1 MCGIIGYVGSR
12 KCKPLLLQGLERL
25 EYRGYDSAGL
35 AFLEDD
41 GLDYVRAVGP
51 LENLRQRAGTNNSA
65 ATTGLGHT
73 RWATHG
79 GVTEENA
86 HPLAGCDQACLSVV
100 LNGIV
105 ENYRELKESLVADGH
120 TFTSETDAETVIHL
134 VERHYDGD
142 LVTAVRRAFAE
153 LEGHFAFVVVH
164 RDHPGLLV
172 GARHQ
177 VPLVVG
183 IGHGETFLASN
194 AAAFLRE
201 TRTVQFPGDGEIV
214 AVTPAG
220 AAFTNPE
227 GASVHHETVEL
238 DWDDEG
244 AKKAGFE
251 TFMLKE
257 IYEQPDAVAET
268 IGDRVRHGKLVLE
281 GLGMTDEQL
290 RNLRRIVLLA
300 CGTAYHACVVG
311 RYVIEEWARVP
322 VEFDIAS
329 EWVYRNPVINEHDL
343 VIGITQSGETRD
355 TIEALKLAR
364 EKGARTVAITNMMG
378 SQVTREVDSVLYT
391 RAGIEMGVAAS
402 KTFTAQVALLYLVA
416 LKLAQIRE
424 TLPPGEIE
432 FILDFVYKLPRKI
445 QAFLDG
451 DHPIEEIARRYYDAH
466 FFLYLGRHI
475 GLPVA
480 LEGALKLKE
489 ISYIPT
495 EAYSAGEMKHGPI
508 ALLDEQTPVVVVAT
522 NIHVYDKIVSNIQE
536 VRARGA
542 HVIAIATDGNE
553 DIQHHADD
561 VIFVPKTPAFLQVVL
576 AILPLQLLAYRIARL
591 RGLNV
596 DQPRNLAKTVTVE

>member
-12 KCKPLLLQGLERL
+12 ECKPLLLQGLERL
-25 EYRGYDSAGL
+25 EYRGYDSSGMAL
-35 AFLEDD
+35 LED
-41 GLDYVRAVGP
+41 GKLEYVRAVGP
-51 LENLRQRAGTNNSA
+51 LGNLKERAGEASSP

-79 GVTEENA
+79 GVTEANA
-86 HPLAGCDQACLSVV
+86 HPLAGCEPEKVSIV

-105 ENYRELKESLVADGH
+105 ENYRELKASLAAEGH
-120 TFTSETDAETVIHL
+120 TFTSETDAETVTHL
-134 VERHYDGD
+134 VERHYQGD
-142 LVTAVRRAFAE
+142 LFEAVRLAFGE
-153 LEGHFAFVVVH
+153 LEGHFALVVIH
-164 RDHPGLLV
+164 SEHPGLLV

-183 IGHGETFLASN
+183 LGQNETFLASN

-201 TRTVQFPGDGEIV
+201 TRQVQFPGDGEIV
-214 AVTPAG
+214 AVTPEG
-220 AAFTNPE
+220 VAFMATDGSPVE
-227 GASVHHETVEL
+227 HDTVEL

-244 AKKAGFE
+244 AAKGGYE

-257 IYEQPDAVAET
+257 IYEQPEAVAET
-268 IGDRVRHGKLVLE
+268 IGDRVRHGTLVLE
-281 GLGMTDEQL
+281 GLGMSDEEL
-290 RNLRRIVLLA
+290 KDLRRIVLLA

-329 EWVYRNPVINEHDL
+329 EWIYRNPVINKRDL

-391 RAGIEMGVAAS
+391 RAGLEMGVAAS
-402 KTFTAQVALLYLVA
+402 KTFTAQIALLYLVA

-424 TLPPGEIE
+424 TLPAGEIE

-445 QAFLDG
+445 QYFLES
-451 DHPIEEIARRYYDAH
+451 DHPIEEIARRYYDAP

-508 ALLDEQTPVVVVAT
+508 ALLDEQSPVVVVAT
-522 NIHVYDKIVSNIQE
+522 DSHVYDKTISNIQE

-561 VIFVPKTPAFLQVVL
+561 VIFVPRTPAFLQVVL
-576 AILPLQLLAYRIARL
+576 AILPLQLLAYRIGRL

>member
-12 KCKPLLLQGLERL
+12 ECKPLLLQGLERL
-25 EYRGYDSAGL
+25 EYRGYDSSGL
-35 AFLEDD
+35 ALLDD
-41 GLDYVRAVGP
+41 GALSYVRAVGP
-51 LENLRQRAGTNNSA
+51 LDNLKERAASEPSS

-79 GVTEENA
+79 GVTEANA
-86 HPLAGCDQACLSVV
+86 HPLAGCEAEKLSIV

-105 ENYRELKESLVADGH
+105 ENYRELRSSLIEEGH
-120 TFTSETDAETVIHL
+120 TFTSETDAETVTHL
-134 VERHYDGD
+134 VERHYTGD
-142 LVTAVRRAFAE
+142 LVEAVRLAFGE
-153 LEGHFAFVVVH
+153 LEGHFAFVVISS
-164 RDHPGLLV
+164 DHPNLLV

-183 IGHGETFLASN
+183 LGQSENFLASN

-201 TRTVQFPGDGEIV
+201 TRHVQFPGDGEIV
-214 AVTPAG
+214 AIT
-220 AAFTNPE
+220 PE
-227 GASVHHETVEL
+227 GVDFWDADGNPVEHDTSEL

-244 AKKAGFE
+244 AAKGGYE

-268 IGDRVRHGKLVLE
+268 IGDRVRHGTLVLE
-281 GLGMTDEQL
+281 GLGISDDEV
-290 RNLRRIVLLA
+290 RDLRRIVLLA

-329 EWVYRNPVINEHDL
+329 EWIYRNPVINEHDL

-364 EKGARTVAITNMMG
+364 ECGARTVAITNMMG

-391 RAGIEMGVAAS
+391 RAGMEMGVAAS
-402 KTFTAQVALLYLVA
+402 KTFTAQIALLYLVA

-424 TLPPGEIE
+424 TMPAGEIE
-432 FILDFVYKLPRKI
+432 FILDCVYKLPRKI
-445 QAFLDG
+445 QQFLEG
-451 DHPIEEIARRYYDAH
+451 DHPIEEVARRYYDAP

-522 NIHVYDKIVSNIQE
+522 DIHVYDKIVSNIQE

>member
-12 KCKPLLLQGLERL
+12 ECKPLLLQGLERL
-25 EYRGYDSAGL
+25 EYRGYDSAGIAL
-35 AFLEDD
+35 LEDG
-41 GLDYVRAVGP
+41 GLEYVRAVGV
-51 LENLRQRAGTNNSA
+51 LENLKTRANATGSA

-86 HPLAGCDQACLSVV
+86 HPLAGCDSSRLSIV
-100 LNGIV
+100 LNGII
-105 ENYRELKESLVADGH
+105 ENYRELKDGLSAEGH
-120 TFTSETDAETVIHL
+120 TFRSETDAETVTHL
-134 VERHYDGD
+134 IERYYDGD
-142 LVTAVRRAFAE
+142 LTDAVRRAFSD
-153 LEGHFAFVVVH
+153 LEGHFAFVVIH
-164 RDHPGLLV
+164 REHPGLLV

-183 IGHGETFLASN
+183 VGENEMFLASN

-201 TRTVQFPGDGEIV
+201 TRIVQFPGDGEIV
-214 AVTPAG
+214 AVR
-220 AAFTNPE
+220 PE
-227 GASVHHETVEL
+227 GARFWRQDGEAVEHEPSVL

-244 AKKAGFE
+244 AEKAGFE

-257 IYEQPDAVAET
+257 IYEQPEAVAET
-268 IGDRVRHGKLVLE
+268 IGDRVRHGQLVLE
-281 GLGMTDEQL
+281 GLGMTDDEI
-290 RNLRRIVLLA
+290 RDLRRIVLLA

-329 EWVYRNPVINEHDL
+329 EWIYRNPVINEQDL

-355 TIEALKLAR
+355 TIAALKLAR
-364 EKGARTVAITNMMG
+364 ERGARTVAITNMMG

-391 RAGIEMGVAAS
+391 RAGLEMGVAAS

-416 LKLAQIRE
+416 VKLSQIRQ

-432 FILDFVYKLPRKI
+432 FILDFVYKLPAKI
-445 QAFLDG
+445 QTFLDG
-451 DHPIEEIARRYYDAH
+451 HHPIDEIAQRYHDAH

-508 ALLDEQTPVVVVAT
+508 ALLDEATPVVVVAT
-522 NIHVYDKIVSNIQE
+522 NIHVYDKLISNIQE

-561 VIFVPKTPAFLQVVL
+561 VIFVPKTPAFLQVIL
-576 AILPLQLLAYRIARL
+576 AILPLQLLAYKIARL